1 MLCRTV
7 ARLALRGESGA
18 LARIVRAFLRVPYD
32 LRWIHLVRL
41 AVGLGASAVLGLER
55 VRLGRPAIL
64 AVRCLLDQLAL
75 GRLEALGL
83 SAASAAAARSSRRSS
98 GSSAL
103 GGSRSMLVRSRS
115 GRSRAVPSGR
125 PRSSAATCS
134 V

>member
-83 SAASAAAARSSRRSS
+83 SAA
-98 GSSAL
+98 AL
-103 GGSRSMLVRSRS
+103 LDRAGGLVAFRI
-115 GRSRAVPSGR
+115 R
-125 PRSSAATCS
+125 PRSADLRGLRGRGALLAPE
-134 V
+134 